1 MTKTVVFDHRGRTKA
16 GKEGPLEVR
25 ITHNGKPY
33 YINTDIKVRGR
44 EFKHGVIV
52 NRGDADALNDRL
64 KIIVEK
70 VDRAVTR
77 CIERGEQIDVKAIKE
92 QIYQIEEA
100 EAKDSTTLVD
110 WVDEQIPTLNV
121 NERTRSHF
129 RVMSK
134 RLREFC
140 KLNRWQDLTIERLY
154 EWDAWL
160 HNLRRPLSKADV
172 QAGREPG
179 KITQGSVHNYH
190 KDLRSL
196 MARAARIGK
205 IDVNPYDKLS
215 GEFPKGDYESV
226 EFLNEEEMAA
236 IVSLHPIEGTQMA
249 MARDLFVFQ
258 MYTGLAYSDAQAFDI
273 KNYKREF
280 VDGIDGQ
287 KTERWTHVGERIK
300 TGVPYVSQLLPP
312 VIDVL
317 KRYGWHT
324 PKIENGQYNQCLK
337 VIQQA
342 LGISS
347 RMHSHL
353 ARHTFA
359 TWMLKNGVP
368 IEHVSKMVG
377 HTNIRQTQR
386 YAKVMPT
393 AVYDDFEKVAKKMS
407 KTAIESPDNK

>member
-1 MTKTVVFDHRGRTKA
+1 MTKTIVFDHRGRTKA

-25 ITHNGKPY
+25 ITHKGKPY
-33 YINTDIKVRGR
+33 YINTDIKVRGC
-44 EFKHGVIV
+44 EFKHGEIV
-52 NRGDADALNDRL
+52 NRGDAKVLNERL
-64 KIIVEK
+64 AVIAGK

-77 CIERGEQIDVKAIKE
+77 CIERGDAIDVATIRAHIYGIEDEESKE
-92 QIYQIEEA
+92 
-100 EAKDSTTLVD
+100 STSLVD
-110 WVDEQIPTLNV
+110 WVDGQIPTLNV
-121 NERTRSHF
+121 NERTRAHF
-129 RVMSK
+129 RVMAK
-134 RLREFC
+134 RLREFGRM
-140 KLNRWQDLTIERLY
+140 NRWQDLTVERLY

-160 HNLRRPLSKADV
+160 HNLRRPLSNADI
-172 QAGREPG
+172 QANREPAR
-179 KITQGSVHNYH
+179 ITQGSVHNYH

-205 IDVNPYDKLS
+205 IDVNPYDKLI
-215 GEFPKGDYESV
+215 GEFPKGDSESV
-226 EFLNEEEMAA
+226 EFLTEEEMAA
-236 IVSLHPIEGTQMA
+236 VVSLRPLEGTQMA

-273 KNYKREF
+273 NNYKREV

-317 KRYGWHT
+317 ERYGWT
-324 PKIENGQYNQCLK
+324 VPKIENGQYNQCLK

-359 TWMLKNGVP
+359 TWMLSNGVP

-377 HTNIRQTQR
+377 HTNIRQTMR
-386 YAKVMPT
+386 YAKVRPQ
-393 AVYDDFEKVAKKMS
+393 AVYDDFEHVSKKL
-407 KTAIESPDNK
+407 KNI